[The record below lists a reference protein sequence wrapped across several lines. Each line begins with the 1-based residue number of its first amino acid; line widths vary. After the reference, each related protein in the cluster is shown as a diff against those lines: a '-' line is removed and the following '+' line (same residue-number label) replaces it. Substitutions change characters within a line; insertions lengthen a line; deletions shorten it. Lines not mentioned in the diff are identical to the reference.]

1 MPLHHHEG
9 RALRRIPMN
18 DSPSSLPSRRAFPR
32 ALAMTARA
40 LAALAGSYAFVWG
53 ITAGGAA
60 LGWRLGLARC
70 EAVLWFSML
79 AFLLFPMMSL
89 WALVTRHLLRVW
101 LVLAAG
107 AAIGAGVAWWLG
119 EKLA

>member
-1 MPLHHHEG
+1 
-9 RALRRIPMN
+9 MN
-18 DSPSSLPSRRAFPR
+18 DSPSSLPLRRAMPP
-32 ALAMTARA
+32 ALVMTARA

-60 LGWRLGLARC
+60 LGWRLGLARS

-89 WALVTRHLLRVW
+89 WALVTRHLQRVW
-101 LVLAAG
+101 LVMVAG
-107 AAIGAGVAWWLG
+107 AAIGTGVAWWLG
-119 EKLA
+119 ERLA